1 MEFIKMG
8 SMFVRLCGAQLRGKP
23 GQTCRAPALKNSP
36 HGRCRLHQGRPR
48 SVGSPE
54 GIAATRAGH
63 AAHYA
68 KRRAAKARGE
78 PVRPSGGR
86 SKKWLIPRHWRLQ
99 LSPEDEARVLAHMV
113 DYEIRVRGGKPRPPW
128 SPITSQRVEAR
139 ALESFARTWVLRL
152 NDPVVPL
159 SREQMEQAYA
169 SIRAAEEILGFPGA
183 DVRLTR
189 LAWEREQFYLRALN
203 SSVVARALKP
213 QPGAVKPEPP
223 PRPSSHATARLNL
236 PADDGSSPLESE
248 AELAAE
254 AAFLE
259 SHIPSLRLS
268 ESSRQLLM
276 SELERARDAASR
288 CRVLESW
295 FASTQRAYAANE
307 GLIGQH
313 VRAVEARAAS
323 PPPQSG
329 PHSIAPWLRRL

>member
-1 MEFIKMG
+1 MTLRTAFEP
-8 SMFVRLCGAQLRGKP
+8 CGAPLRGKP
-23 GQTCRAPALKNSP
+23 GQTCQAPALRN
-36 HGRCRLHQGRPR
+36 HTRCRLHAGRPAQA
-48 SVGSPE
+48 GSAE
-54 GIAATRAGH
+54 GSAATSAGH
-63 AAHYA
+63 AAYYA

-78 PVRPSGGR
+78 LVRPSGGR
-86 SKKWLIPRHWRLQ
+86 PKKHLIPRWWRFDLLDDDQ
-99 LSPEDEARVLAHMV
+99 TRILAHMV
-113 DYEIRVRGGKPRPPW
+113 EYEIRVRGGKPRPPW

-236 PADDGSSPLESE
+236 PAADDGSPPLESE

-254 AAFLE
+254 AALLE

-268 ESSRQLLM
+268 ESSWRVLM
-276 SELERARDAASR
+276 SELESARGVSERLQVLKAWFDRA
-288 CRVLESW
+288 
-295 FASTQRAYAANE
+295 QRAYAANE
-307 GLIGQH
+307 GLVGHH
-313 VRAVEARAAS
+313 VRAVEARAAAP

-329 PHSIAPWLRRL
+329 PHSIARWLRRV